1 MTLPICTEVKEKG
14 IDDDTLFVLE
24 IHYSSGDEE
33 NNTVLDD
40 IDILEHKMILMNH
53 AVIELKVVII
63 CGFWYK
69 YKVYNEHR

>member
-63 CGFWYK
+63 YGF
-69 YKVYNEHR
+69 